1 MFKIMMFYFEGY
13 FHIEN
18 NLKKAMQKY
27 EPAKIAYILL
37 KKEILSRVNYY
48 ILKTLIK
55 VPSSYQSSV
64 LLELL
69 KRDVQFFPK
78 YQKLI
83 GLIRTK
89 KYLRHIFDSTRSDI
103 G

>member
-1 MFKIMMFYFEGY
+1 
-13 FHIEN
+13 
-18 NLKKAMQKY
+18 MQIY

-37 KKEILSRVNYY
+37 KKEILSQVNYN
-48 ILKTLIK
+48 IFITLNK
-55 VPSSYQSSV
+55 VPSSYQCSV

-78 YQKLI
+78 YRKLVV
-83 GLIRTK
+83 LVRTK
-89 KYLRHIFDSTRSDI
+89 KYLRHIFYSTRSDI